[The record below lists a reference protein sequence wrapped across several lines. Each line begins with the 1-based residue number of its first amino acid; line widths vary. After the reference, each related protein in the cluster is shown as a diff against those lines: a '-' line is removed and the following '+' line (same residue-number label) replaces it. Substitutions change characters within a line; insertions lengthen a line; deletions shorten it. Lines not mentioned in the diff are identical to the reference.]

1 MINISQKLKSL
12 RMLIGYNQKMM
23 AEFLN
28 ISVTSYS
35 QKETG
40 KGVFTLEE
48 AKNIADLFKV
58 TVDELFFTE

>member
-40 KGVFTLEE
+40 KGVFTLKE
-48 AKNIADLFKV
+48 AKSIADLFKV